1 MGGCCRKISREHI
14 VTENLFIGGTIGVKG
29 FPWCQ
34 KTPKLIRKEEFT
46 SNILCERHNNMLSQ
60 VDQAGI
66 DAFAAFRKLA
76 ELNDQRLKALA
87 AKSPVLPFELTEYT
101 VVGPMLERWFLKT
114 LINME
119 AVGKQGMPIG
129 PYQGKAGEPPQGLV
143 EISFGHKQFQNGAG
157 LYSLSR
163 EGQSIYLE
171 ERVLCS
177 SWIRDSEQGS
187 YIAAAEF
194 LFYGYTF
201 FLHLGEGTM
210 PRVFQLGNCQVS
222 LRHRPATIPSR
233 LYGNLSQRINFIW

>member
-87 AKSPVLPFELTEYT
+87 AKSPVLRRKISQFFWHCSYALPRIDHTQAE
-101 VVGPMLERWFLKT
+101 K
-114 LINME
+114 
-119 AVGKQGMPIG
+119 
-129 PYQGKAGEPPQGLV
+129 LV
-143 EISFGHKQFQNGAG
+143 DAWSG
-157 LYSLSR
+157 SL
-163 EGQSIYLE
+163 
-171 ERVLCS
+171 VFDLC
-177 SWIRDSEQGS
+177 
-187 YIAAAEF
+187 
-194 LFYGYTF
+194 
-201 FLHLGEGTM
+201 
-210 PRVFQLGNCQVS
+210 
-222 LRHRPATIPSR
+222 
-233 LYGNLSQRINFIW
+233 